1 MPPHTGVLATFFQRL
16 WESDEVIAVIVAAL
30 LSLVGGI
37 LIRIFTP
44 RGKLAWGVSHQHAF
58 YLQHLQPPTLVYTKE
73 LWIQNVGRAS
83 VENIEVILASPPN
96 HFDIWPQRNFTRTQN
111 PNGNLIIT
119 VDSLSRGEYFTLSMF
134 NITLDT
140 PPVTN
145 VRWSGGVGQQRPM
158 APQQVLK
165 PWQRRLG
172 LALVLFGVFSL
183 LYFLVRGLVAIF
195 LNLDVALGYEP
206 WQHVRKRCA
215 HGGDYLPCDG
225 LPSLCN
231 SGRDPLWR

>member
-16 WESDEVIAVIVAAL
+16 WESDEVIAVIVAD
-30 LSLVGGI
+30 
-37 LIRIFTP
+37 TP
-44 RGKLAWGVSHQHAF
+44 VTGRRDFNPNFHAARQIGLGCFPSACVLPSAPTATDFGLHQG
-58 YLQHLQPPTLVYTKE
+58 TLE
-73 LWIQNVGRAS
+73 QNVGRAS

-195 LNLDVALGYEP
+195 FKSGCRP
-206 WQHVRKRCA
+206 W
-215 HGGDYLPCDG
+215 L
-225 LPSLCN
+225 
-231 SGRDPLWR
+231 